1 MSDTSLN
8 LAVIIVSWNVRDLLA
23 ACLRSL
29 FADLNRSGLKA
40 EVWVVDNASTDGTP
54 EMVTDA
60 FPAVHLI
67 ASRENLGFAGGN
79 NLALREIGE
88 SANRRIGK
96 SANQRIGKS
105 ANQRI
110 SESANQRISESANGR
125 IPKYVWLLNPDT
137 EVQPGATAALLDF
150 MERTPQ
156 AAVAG
161 AKLLYADGSLQQS
174 AFRFPGLVQ
183 LLFEFLPL
191 PPRLYDTPLNGRYP
205 RRLYAGEAPFPIDH
219 PLGAAMM
226 VRTEAIVDVGLLDE
240 GFWMYCEEIDWCWR
254 MRKAGWRAYCVPTA
268 QVVHHAG
275 RSSGQVRVAS
285 FVALWRSRLRLY
297 DKHYP
302 PWKRRLAH
310 ALVRMGMRWQ
320 MRQAHAAYRRGRIN
334 ADELAARLEAC
345 QTVLTL

>member
-1 MSDTSLN
+1 MPH
-8 LAVIIVSWNVRDLLA
+8 LAVVIVSWNVRNLLA

-29 FADLNRSGLKA
+29 FTDLDRSGLKA

-54 EMVTDA
+54 EMVAET
-60 FPAVHLI
+60 FPAVHLV
-67 ASRENLGFAGGN
+67 ASQENLGFAAGN
-79 NLALREIGE
+79 NLALREI
-88 SANRRIGK
+88 SNLQ
-96 SANQRIGKS
+96 SP
-105 ANQRI
+105 I
-110 SESANQRISESANGR
+110 SR
-125 IPKYVWLLNPDT
+125 YVWLLNPDT
-137 EVQPGATAALLDF
+137 EVQPGATAALVDF

-183 LLFEFLPL
+183 LVFEFFPL
-191 PPRLYDTPLNGRYP
+191 PPRFYDTSLNGRYP
-205 RRLYAGEAPFPIDH
+205 RRLYEGDSPFQVDH

-226 VRTEAIVDVGLLDE
+226 VRREAIEQVGLLDE
-240 GFWMYCEEIDWCWR
+240 DFWMYCEEIDWCWR
-254 MRKAGWRAYCVPTA
+254 LRKAGWWAYCVPAA

-275 RSSGQVRVAS
+275 RSTGQVRVAS

-302 PWKRRLAH
+302 PSKRRLARQ
-310 ALVRMGMRWQ
+310 LVRLGMRWRMQ
-320 MRQAHAAYRRGRIN
+320 QARAARRRGEIGVT
-334 ADELAARLEAC
+334 ELTTRLEAC